1 MNVNRIVTDL
11 HGLGFSANEKLGIM
25 GKQEI
30 LTIVFTKG
38 KLELETENIERVN
51 VYNCSMTIYLKDN
64 SMKFINL
71 NNVTY
76 ME

>member
-11 HGLGFSANEKLGIM
+11 HGLGFSANEKLGKI